1 MKNLII
7 YEIFAN
13 GDDECLGE
21 SLSKVF
27 VTFIVKMLFVFI
39 AKPGSIINTVMYLPH
54 LQLIL
59 PLSYL
64 TQKKKYPLNKI
75 KKKKH
80 SNIILKC

>member
-54 LQLIL
+54 L
-59 PLSYL
+59 
-64 TQKKKYPLNKI
+64 
-75 KKKKH
+75 
-80 SNIILKC
+80 